1 MLHRLVNSKTSP
13 DCIADPG
20 QQVHMFQQRV
30 NRTRLQSALS
40 MAELVFHTT
49 AHTVRKGHR
58 YAVMS
63 IMTNMLR
70 IVIMIAIFYLMYA
83 VLGLRRSAIRGDF
96 MLFMMS
102 GVFIYMTH
110 VRAVSA
116 VMGSEGP
123 ASPMMKH
130 APMNTIITI
139 ASAAIST
146 LYIQVLTMAL
156 ILFLYYVGMTHFVI
170 EDPAAAFSC
179 ILVAWLYGIA
189 VGTVFL
195 AMKPWAPSVTGILAT
210 VYQRANMIASGKMF
224 VANQLNPKMRNLFD
238 WNPLYHT
245 IDQARGDIFIN
256 YNPHFSSL
264 SYALYVA
271 LAVFCIGMIGEFYTS
286 RHASVS
292 WEARR

>member
-1 MLHRLVNSKTSP
+1 
-13 DCIADPG
+13 
-20 QQVHMFQQRV
+20 MFQQRA
-30 NRTRLQSALS
+30 NETRLQSAVS
-40 MAELVFHTT
+40 MVELIFHSS
-49 AHTVRKGHR
+49 AHTIRKGHR
-58 YAVMS
+58 NAVMS
-63 IMTNMLR
+63 IVTNMVRVILL
-70 IVIMIAIFYLMYA
+70 IVIFYLLYT
-83 VLGLRRSAIRGDF
+83 VLGLRRAAIRGDF
-96 MLFMMS
+96 VLFMMS

-110 VRAVSA
+110 VRTVSA

-130 APMNTIITI
+130 APMNTIVSI
-139 ASAAIST
+139 AAAAIST

-156 ILFLYYVGMTHFVI
+156 ILFVYYVAISHFSI
-170 EDPAAAFSC
+170 QDPAGAFGC

-195 AMKPWAPSVTGILAT
+195 ALKPWAPEITGILST

-224 VANQLNPKMRNLFD
+224 VANQINPKMRNLFD
-238 WNPLYHT
+238 WNPLYHS

-271 LAVFCIGMIGEFYTS
+271 LALFCIGMIGEFYTS
-286 RHASVS
+286 RRASIS
-292 WEARR
+292 WDARR